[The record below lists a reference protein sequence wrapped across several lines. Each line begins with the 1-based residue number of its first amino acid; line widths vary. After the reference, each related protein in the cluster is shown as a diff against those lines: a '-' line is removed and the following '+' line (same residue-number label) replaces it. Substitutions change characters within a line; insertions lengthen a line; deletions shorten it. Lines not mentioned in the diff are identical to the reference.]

1 MSVAPATAV
10 GVLPLAGP
18 SGGQGLPSE
27 PERLERLG
35 SLLDPSFLQAI
46 GWDAAAQALS
56 PPAEHPQL
64 GRRICLVAGCG
75 VRSNYRNG
83 LCDVCQRRYRSSG
96 LDLEVFTAI
105 RHVRVQAQTR
115 SSSLLLC
122 AVSSCPRPVKSA
134 PARLC
139 AAHATQR
146 DKLGLGL
153 ATFLAHPRV
162 RALPSFGECRVVAC
176 AGAAGNRRGL
186 CRVHDGR
193 WRWHRRHVPDLNFDH
208 WCQTQPRPWIDAAR
222 VVLAGLAPLV
232 QTELLY
238 GLQERCRQDCKTKPE
253 LLRTLGELLRHAQVG
268 SVLEFA
274 TSSRIPWTQHT
285 PVRQLRRQDCYVLAA
300 AIQTAVRRAFS
311 SPELERRKPTWDM
324 SVFGH
329 PGTLSFAKIT
339 QPWLRQAVM
348 DWAVE
353 ELPNRRG
360 RNATATL
367 QATVNS
373 LELLS
378 ASLRLQRDDQG
389 ANPTRLGRVDLV
401 AFLNRLAYLHGDGRL
416 SAYLRCRTVREAAK
430 LLRECR
436 ELGLTRP
443 GGPLAGLPDDFAL
456 HPSDIP
462 RCPTSPRR
470 AGRCLRWCWSSWSP
484 RCPGLSRRL
493 GGCSASRSSS

>member
-1 MSVAPATAV
+1 MSTWSWTLVILAARWRVSICTFVAARTRTGRWPSPAGPVRSRSMGCWCWPLTSTRWSATPAGGRGTATLCWSKANTSSPSIGAPMRPGALNELLAGLSRRAGLERPVHPHMLRHSFGTSLMAAGGTLDETQVLLGHASITSTQAYLHPSQQRLRAAVERV
-10 GVLPLAGP
+10 GVLPPPGS

-96 LDLEVFTAI
+96 LDLEVFTAL

-253 LLRTLGELLRHAQVG
+253 LLRTLGELLRHAQ
-268 SVLEFA
+268 
-274 TSSRIPWTQHT
+274 
-285 PVRQLRRQDCYVLAA
+285 
-300 AIQTAVRRAFS
+300 
-311 SPELERRKPTWDM
+311 
-324 SVFGH
+324 
-329 PGTLSFAKIT
+329 
-339 QPWLRQAVM
+339 
-348 DWAVE
+348 
-353 ELPNRRG
+353 
-360 RNATATL
+360 
-367 QATVNS
+367 
-373 LELLS
+373 
-378 ASLRLQRDDQG
+378 
-389 ANPTRLGRVDLV
+389 
-401 AFLNRLAYLHGDGRL
+401 
-416 SAYLRCRTVREAAK
+416 
-430 LLRECR
+430 
-436 ELGLTRP
+436 
-443 GGPLAGLPDDFAL
+443 
-456 HPSDIP
+456 
-462 RCPTSPRR
+462 
-470 AGRCLRWCWSSWSP
+470 
-484 RCPGLSRRL
+484 
-493 GGCSASRSSS
+493 